1 MNILVIGNGFD
12 LAHGVPT
19 KYGDFL
25 NFVKAFQN
33 IDDLSDDPKNEF
45 YKYFSNIK
53 NDRLNLYQELDELT
67 TDNRWLRYFIRIYE
81 DRANNGKEGWIDF
94 ECEISSIIQTLD
106 AARLTLNEEFKEGK
120 ETAQMKQWQLNILC
134 PILNVDGKIQD
145 YRVRKFTKISIGT
158 IKYHLY
164 DDLNKLI
171 RCLEIYLSDF
181 ISFDKANAIK
191 DIFDLKIDRVLS
203 FNYTDTYKTI
213 YDSPSSDVKYDY
225 IHGRANIDNNVTN
238 CNLVLGID
246 EYLSEDSI
254 NSDNYFIQFKK
265 FYQRIYKGTGCNYID
280 WINHMREIN
289 ERLKKANPPTHN
301 IYFYG
306 HSLDVTDG
314 DIIRQLILAKGA
326 KTTIFHHNKESLG
339 CQIANLV
346 KVIGENEL
354 IRRTYGSNRTIIFQ
368 QSSNETVQQKTAA
381 PEGTAVYPQ
390 I

>member
-12 LAHGVPT
+12 LAHGLPT

-33 IDDLSDDPKNEF
+33 SDDLSDDPKNGF
-45 YKYFSNIK
+45 YKYFTNIK

-67 TDNRWLRYFIRIYE
+67 TDNCWLRYFIRIYE

-120 ETAQMKQWQLNILC
+120 ETAHMKQWQLNILC

-145 YRVRKFTKISIGT
+145 YRVREFTKISIET

-191 DIFDLKIDRVLS
+191 DIIDLKIDRVLS

-213 YDSPSSDVKYDY
+213 YDSPSSGVKYDY

-306 HSLDVTDG
+306 HSLDATDG

-346 KVIGENEL
+346 RVIGEYEL

-381 PEGTAVYPQ
+381 PEGTAVCSQ
-390 I
+390 T